1 MQLQEVETI
10 IPYDQLMTPKWI
22 ESNAEITG
30 NHQLTEAY
38 YEILPTTGETYQRAL
53 RVPLLPPKILSSN
66 DSITIV
72 MIVAMDTTIA
82 ITDDHDATFGI
93 SDEKSFIG
101 FQAVDVGNYHNYAP
115 CFSVNADVGI
125 AAIENIKLG
134 DGPLTSSTHFP
145 SVIKIQLKPA
155 EKWGSCE
162 TPQGDGGYNN
172 LGFYESTLDP
182 SNGLYFEFYRHHA
195 NEEYHIKYIQVDVQW
210 D

>member
-1 MQLQEVETI
+1 METI

-30 NHQLTEAY
+30 DHQLTEAY
-38 YEILPTTGETYQRAL
+38 YEILPTTGATYQRAL

-66 DSITIV
+66 DSITVV

-82 ITDDHDATFGI
+82 TTDDHDATFGI

-101 FQAVDVGNYHNYAP
+101 FQAVDVNNYPTSPP
-115 CFSVNADVGI
+115 CFSVNADVGV
-125 AAIENIKLG
+125 ATIENIKLG
-134 DGPLTSSTHFP
+134 NTGPLTDSTHFP
-145 SVIKIQLKPA
+145 SVIKIQLKPS
-155 EKWGSCE
+155 EQWGSCE
-162 TPQGDGGYNN
+162 TPQGDGGYNI

-182 SNGLYFEFYRHHA
+182 SNGLYFEFYRHNV